1 MAYKTSAICGG
12 VLVVAVACG
21 TPATSGFP
29 PINGSAGSGGG
40 ATTGSSSAGG
50 GANVGGVTGGTPDG
64 NGGTIGF
71 ITPPMST
78 DDDAGALADGGEL
91 PDPNCPAGVHTS
103 VSGLVYDPSFQDP
116 LYNITVFAPKS
127 ATLPALPKGA
137 ACLSCDALYPSFY
150 GSDVTDATG
159 HFKVDNVPPGTN
171 VPLVVQTG
179 KWRKEFMIPSVTK
192 CIDNPQPDK
201 TLRMPKNEIM
211 GAGNMPDFA
220 ISTGQSDSLEC
231 LLLRIGVDADE
242 WVPGPST
249 AGHVHIFQG
258 NGATTMP
265 AAPASYMSLWDS
277 TADLMNYDVTLL
289 SCEGEETENVTD
301 ANRQSLLDYSNA
313 GGRVFASHWHYSW
326 FDQGPFAAFNLATW
340 YPGTQT
346 LDDTML
352 FPGDIDTTLLKNG
365 QPFPEGVALD
375 TWLGVVKALDM
386 NGMLD
391 IFSARHNADVL
402 PPAGPPGTPSQPWV
416 VLDKSVTNMVPAGMP
431 AANGAEYFS
440 VDTPIGGAQECG
452 RVVYSDLH
460 VSGGAGITAPGA
472 TYMADYAGAP
482 TQLDYGVVPSGCAMH
497 LLTPQEKA
505 LEFMIFDLSSCL
517 VPIGQTPHPPPPK

>member
-1 MAYKTSAICGG
+1 MAHKTSAVFGG
-12 VLVVAVACG
+12 LLVVSAACG
-21 TPATSGFP
+21 PHATSGFP
-29 PINGSAGSGGG
+29 TSNQVGGSGSGSTGGASSGSGG
-40 ATTGSSSAGG
+40 SGG
-50 GANVGGVTGGTPDG
+50 PGGTPGG
-64 NGGTIGF
+64 NGATIGLF
-71 ITPPMST
+71 GPPSPVV
-78 DDDAGALADGGEL
+78 DAGSLGDGGEL

-103 VSGLVYDPSFQDP
+103 VSGVVYDPSFQDP
-116 LYNITVFAPKS
+116 LYNVTVFAPKS
-127 ATLPALPKGA
+127 AKLPALPKGA
-137 ACLSCDALYPSFY
+137 ACLSCDALYPPFF
-150 GSDVTDATG
+150 GSAVTDATG
-159 HFKVDNVPPGTN
+159 HFKVDDVPPGDN

-201 TLRMPKNEIM
+201 TLRLPKNEIM
-211 GAGNMPDFA
+211 GDGTMPDFA
-220 ISTGQSDSLEC
+220 ISTGASDSLEC
-231 LLLRIGVDADE
+231 LLLRIGVDANE
-242 WVPGPST
+242 WVPGPSM

-289 SCEGEETENVTD
+289 SCEGGETANVTD
-301 ANRQSLLDYSNA
+301 ANRQSLLEYSNA
-313 GGRVFASHWHYSW
+313 GGRVFASHFHYVW
-326 FDQGPFAAFNLATW
+326 FNQGPFGADNLATW

-346 LDDTML
+346 LDDKML
-352 FPGDIDTTLLKNG
+352 FPGDVYTTLLNG
-365 QPFPEGVALD
+365 QPFPEGLALR

-386 NGMLD
+386 NGMID

-402 PPAGPPGTPSQPWV
+402 PPARPAGTPSQPWV
-416 VLDKSVTNMVPAGMP
+416 VLDKSVMNLVPAGVP

-440 VDTPIGGAQECG
+440 VDTPIGGAQQCG

-460 VSGGAGITAPGA
+460 VSGGAGVAPPMA
-472 TYMADYAGAP
+472 TFMADYAGAP
-482 TQLDYGVVPSGCAMH
+482 TQVDYGVVPSGCAMH

-517 VPIGQTPHPPPPK
+517 VPVGQTPHPPLPR

>member
-1 MAYKTSAICGG
+1 MAHKTSAIFAG
-12 VLVVAVACG
+12 LVIAVACG

-29 PINGSAGSGGG
+29 PSDGVVGSSGSTGATSSGSGGSVAPG
-40 ATTGSSSAGG
+40 TGTTPVA
-50 GANVGGVTGGTPDG
+50 P
-64 NGGTIGF
+64 GGTIGF
-71 ITPPMST
+71 IAPPSPVL
-78 DDDAGALADGGEL
+78 DAGALGDGGEL

-137 ACLSCDALYPSFY
+137 ACLSCDALYPPFF
-150 GSDVTDATG
+150 GSAVTDATG
-159 HFKVDNVPPGTN
+159 HFKVDNVPPGNN

-192 CIDNPQPDK
+192 CVDNPQPDK

-211 GAGNMPDFA
+211 GDGNMPDFA
-220 ISTGQSDSLEC
+220 ISTGASDSLEC

-242 WVPGPST
+242 WVAGPSM

-265 AAPASYMSLWDS
+265 AAPASYLSLWDS

-289 SCEGEETENVTD
+289 SCEGAETANVTD

-313 GGRVFASHWHYSW
+313 GGRVFASHWHYFW
-326 FDQGPFAAFNLATW
+326 FNQGPFGADNLATW

-352 FPGDIDTTLLKNG
+352 FPGDVYTTLLNG
-365 QPFPEGVALD
+365 QPFPEGVALS

-402 PPAGPPGTPSQPWV
+402 PPAGPPGTPSQPWI
-416 VLDKSVTNMVPAGMP
+416 VLDKSVTNMVPPGVP
-431 AANGAEYFS
+431 AANGAQYFS
-440 VDTPIGGAQECG
+440 VDTPIGAAQQCG

-460 VSGGAGITAPGA
+460 VSGGAGVAPPGA
-472 TYMADYAGAP
+472 TFMPDYAGAP
-482 TQLDYGVVPSGCAMH
+482 TQIDYGVVPSGCAMH

-517 VPIGQTPHPPPPK
+517 VPVGQTPHPPPPR